1 VSFEVADMKPH
12 RATAFADAAPVDGR
26 GRRSPATLLVLDER
40 DALLIEAAKFY
51 PGASDRE
58 IARQLRT
65 ALSTYRNGRWRR
77 DRVEALCPVQHKGKL
92 MQVLWCLLKTRDAI
106 PGERLIRAV
115 LARASIT

>member
-1 VSFEVADMKPH
+1 MKPLRH
-12 RATAFADAAPVDGR
+12 PLVPDGR
-26 GRRSPATLLVLDER
+26 GHRTPATLLVLDER

-77 DRVEALCPVQHKGKL
+77 DRSEATCPVQHRGKL
-92 MQVLWCLLKTRDAI
+92 TATLWAILKTKDALVSD
-106 PGERLIRAV
+106 RTIRRA
-115 LARASIT
+115 LATPTHGPTAGS